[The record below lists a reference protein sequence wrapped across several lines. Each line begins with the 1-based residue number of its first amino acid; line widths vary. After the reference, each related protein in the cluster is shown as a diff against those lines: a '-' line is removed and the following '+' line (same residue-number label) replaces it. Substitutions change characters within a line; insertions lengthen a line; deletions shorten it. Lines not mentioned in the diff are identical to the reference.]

1 MPEVLITFP
10 LDDGYLE
17 TIRREGVHVEK
28 ITDENEILNRI
39 GEFEILFSG
48 KVTPEMF
55 KRAKKLRW
63 IQSPFV
69 GVDSILID
77 EVRRSDVIVTSAR
90 GIHSTQAS
98 EHVFAMILFFT
109 RKLNEIVE
117 EQKKKIWRRRH
128 PIPFEPLDE
137 LNGKTL
143 GVIGLGSIGREVARK
158 GKCFGMKVLGVKR
171 NPGEVEWVDE
181 VYTAEGLKRVLE
193 GSDFVVICVPRTK
206 ETEKMIGEK
215 ELKLMKNSAYLINI
229 ARGDVVDE
237 DALVRALKEGW
248 IRGACLD
255 VFREEPLPSTSPL
268 WEMNNVIITPH
279 VAGSTPHYWDRA
291 VEIFVKNLRRYLRGD
306 ELINQVDKER
316 GY

>member
-1 MPEVLITFP
+1 
-10 LDDGYLE
+10 
-17 TIRREGVHVEK
+17 
-28 ITDENEILNRI
+28 
-39 GEFEILFSG
+39 
-48 KVTPEMF
+48 
-55 KRAKKLRW
+55 
-63 IQSPFV
+63 
-69 GVDSILID
+69 
-77 EVRRSDVIVTSAR
+77 
-90 GIHSTQAS
+90 
-98 EHVFAMILFFT
+98 
-109 RKLNEIVE
+109 
-117 EQKKKIWRRRH
+117 
-128 PIPFEPLDE
+128 
-137 LNGKTL
+137 
-143 GVIGLGSIGREVARK
+143 
-158 GKCFGMKVLGVKR
+158 
-171 NPGEVEWVDE
+171 
-181 VYTAEGLKRVLE
+181 
-193 GSDFVVICVPRTK
+193 VICVPRTK